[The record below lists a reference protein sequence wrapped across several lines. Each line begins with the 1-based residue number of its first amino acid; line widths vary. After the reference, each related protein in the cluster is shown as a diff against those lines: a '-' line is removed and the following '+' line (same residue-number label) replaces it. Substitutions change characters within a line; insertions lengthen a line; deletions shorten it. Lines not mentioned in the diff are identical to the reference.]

1 MTVSGLNTSDLLKDC
16 FIAIDKPKGPTSH
29 QVDYWV
35 RQITGVDKVGHVGTL
50 DPNASGLLV
59 MALGRAVKL
68 IDIAHEYPKEYLTVM
83 RLYGDT
89 GDDNLLSL
97 FREFTGEIYQLP
109 PMKSAVAR
117 TLRIRKIYDLKLM
130 ERENRLVLFNV
141 KCESGTYIR
150 TLCTDMGYALGFGA
164 QMAEL
169 RRTVTG
175 PFDESMMHTLQ
186 DLSDAVQM
194 AASGNTS
201 KLGQMVIP
209 MIQLFRND
217 PKIVVKRTA
226 ITNIAH
232 GSDLFPGGI
241 RAVIGKPMKGDR
253 VAVVTEDN
261 QLIGTG
267 HMLVNHD
274 DILDLKVVDFDRI
287 LLDNPD
293 QRNQTPVIREMPQ
306 QITGRMPFR
315 HKPDRNT
322 SGSRNRDS
330 GKKWREKGQ
339 NYREHGGKNY
349 GGRKKVR

>member
-1 MTVSGLNTSDLLKDC
+1 MTVSGQSISDILKDC

-68 IDIAHEYPKEYLTVM
+68 IDIAHEYPKEYVTVM
-83 RLYGDT
+83 RLYGDAEDT
-89 GDDNLLSL
+89 TLQSL
-97 FREFTGEIYQLP
+97 FREFTGDIYQLP

-117 TLRIRKIYDLKLM
+117 TLRIRKIYDLELM
-130 ERENRLVLFNV
+130 ERKDRLILFRV
-141 KCESGTYIR
+141 RCESGTYIR

-175 PFDESMMHTLQ
+175 PFDEKAIHTLQ
-186 DLSDAVQM
+186 DLSDAVQL
-194 AASGNTS
+194 AKEGQTS
-201 KLGQMVIP
+201 KLEQIAIP

-217 PKIVVKRTA
+217 PKIIVKKTA
-226 ITNIAH
+226 LSNIAH

-241 RAVIGKPMKGDR
+241 RAVTGKPMKGDR
-253 VAVVTEDN
+253 VAVVTEEN

-267 HMLVNHD
+267 HMLVNYT

-293 QRNQTPVIREMPQ
+293 QKEAGHENQDKPQVPGRIPYRQKAPVKSSGNRSR
-306 QITGRMPFR
+306 GSDK
-315 HKPDRNT
+315 KPS
-322 SGSRNRDS
+322 SGSHY
-330 GKKWREKGQ
+330 GKGQ
-339 NYREHGGKNY
+339 WGKNHGGKK
-349 GGRKKVR
+349 RIR